1 MAQLVEDPA
10 LSLLGGGFD
19 LWPVNFRR
27 PKKKE
32 VISLNKIVL
41 SLAFLLLPPGF
52 ITRHQHCAAVA
63 KHGAVRNTPILL
75 NLAGET

>member
-1 MAQLVEDPA
+1 MVLQLVEDPA

-52 ITRHQHCAAVA
+52 IT
-63 KHGAVRNTPILL
+63 
-75 NLAGET
+75 